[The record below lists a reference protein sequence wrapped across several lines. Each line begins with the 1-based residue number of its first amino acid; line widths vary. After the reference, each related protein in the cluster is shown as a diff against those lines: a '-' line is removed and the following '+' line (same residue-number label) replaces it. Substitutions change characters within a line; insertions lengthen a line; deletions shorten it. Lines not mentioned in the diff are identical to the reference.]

1 MTSNYFK
8 PLASKDEANL
18 KEFYY
23 KDGNIFGRDKLT
35 WAYKKKFPDSKVSRR
50 AIANFLEGQEIHQR
64 YTRPV
69 TSRGTVRPIVTK
81 KPGYIQIDCINM
93 ETFSYQGFNCAVQA
107 VDAFSKKVWSY
118 PCKGQTGANVVKAL
132 EAFQKDGMVISY
144 IQSDN
149 GGEFVN
155 ENTAAWLQSNSGIV
169 WKTSKPH
176 SPWANGIIESKN
188 GQIKKL
194 LFQLMKTRQDPDWVT
209 LMPLVCKNLNSTMTF
224 ATKQSPDELQ
234 FNTTHHEA
242 AGNMIQASANKRYK
256 TKGRGNDLSVG
267 DHVRMRLEYD
277 SANIKSAAKLGYYG
291 EEVYKVTDVVHNN
304 KYANITSS
312 YRLVNVATGEK
323 QKGIYSRGLLL
334 PIPKNFTSIPKAVV
348 RPGPVNEDLEEEPEY
363 EVESV
368 LDKKT
373 RKGTRTKP
381 STTLWKV
388 KWVGWKKTT
397 WQPEEDLLPGAKD
410 LIDEYNRLHS

>member
-1 MTSNYFK
+1 MSSEYFK
-8 PLASKDEANL
+8 PLSPKDQENL

-23 KDGNIFGRDKLT
+23 QDGNIFGRDKLT
-35 WAYKKKFPDSKVSRR
+35 WAYKRQFPESKASRR
-50 AIANFLEGQEIHQR
+50 AIANFLQGQEIHQR

-69 TSRGTVRPIVTK
+69 MSRGIVRPVITK

-93 ETFSYQGFNCAVQA
+93 QSYPYQGYNAAVQA
-107 VDAFSKKVWSY
+107 VDAFSKKVWSF

-132 EAFQKDGMVISY
+132 ETFQKDGMVITY

-149 GGEFVN
+149 GSEFVN
-155 ENTAAWLQSNSGIV
+155 EETAAWLQKHPSIT
-169 WKTSKPH
+169 WKNSKPH
-176 SPWANGIIESKN
+176 SPASNGIIESKN

-194 LFQLMKTRQDPDWVT
+194 LFQLMKTRQDNDWVT

-234 FNTTHHEA
+234 FNTTHHEE
-242 AGNMIQASANKRYK
+242 AGNMIQAAANKRYK
-256 TKGRGNDLSVG
+256 TKGKGNDLQVG
-267 DHVRMRLEYD
+267 DHVRMRLQYD

-291 EEVYKVTDVVHNN
+291 EEVYKVTDIVHNN
-304 KYANITSS
+304 KYANLTSS
-312 YRLVNVATGEK
+312 YRLENVETGVK
-323 QKGIYSRGLLL
+323 SKGIYSRGLLL
-334 PIPKNFTSIPKAVV
+334 PIPKDFTKIPKAVV
-348 RPGPVNEDLEEEPEY
+348 RPGPVDEDTEEPEY

-368 LDKKT
+368 LDTKWSKAT
-373 RKGTRTKP
+373 RSKP
-381 STTLWKV
+381 STKMWKV
-388 KWVGWKKTT
+388 KWVGWKKST